1 MGVTCCFTL
10 VSLYVPSGQRLRTF
24 PSGLCTL
31 CGYLIGFIFP
41 LGIIRV
47 EAFYCSIPTHG
58 VRELPFFDKVFV
70 PWPSSFTVLC
80 EVTRAGLYIKLT
92 FNVNHAVTMTM
103 LSGLTDS

>member
-1 MGVTCCFTL
+1 MAI
-10 VSLYVPSGQRLRTF
+10 
-24 PSGLCTL
+24 
-31 CGYLIGFIFP
+31 LIGFIFP

-47 EAFYCSIPTHG
+47 EAFYCYIPTHG

-92 FNVNHAVTMTM
+92 FNVNLAVTKTI